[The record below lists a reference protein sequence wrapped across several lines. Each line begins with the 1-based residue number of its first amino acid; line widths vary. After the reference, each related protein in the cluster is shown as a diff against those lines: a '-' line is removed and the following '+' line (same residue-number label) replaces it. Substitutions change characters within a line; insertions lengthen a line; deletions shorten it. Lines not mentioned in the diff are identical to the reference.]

1 MEIVR
6 VPVREEELGRS
17 ELREAAEVIPH
28 NRSHARDSCGRG
40 RDKRLPLSG
49 DISLFERDKEMDPE
63 GKEERQSRE
72 WAIMVG
78 AHAAFGGW

>member
-6 VPVREEELGRS
+6 VPVTEEDLGKS

-28 NRSHARDSCGRG
+28 NRSHARDSCGR
-40 RDKRLPLSG
+40 
-49 DISLFERDKEMDPE
+49 ERGQKAASEWRRERQRVKEMDPE
-63 GKEERQSRE
+63 GKGERQSRE